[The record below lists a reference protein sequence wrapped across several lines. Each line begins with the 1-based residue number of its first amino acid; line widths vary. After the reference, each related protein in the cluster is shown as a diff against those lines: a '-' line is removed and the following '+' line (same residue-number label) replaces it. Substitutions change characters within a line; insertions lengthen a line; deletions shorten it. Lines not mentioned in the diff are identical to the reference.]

1 MNSIEKWDMEYD
13 VVMVGYGAAGAVAAV
28 TAHDNG
34 ADVVILEK
42 MPRGG
47 GNSRLCGGNTIVP
60 RGIEFADYLKTLSF
74 GTTEPEIIEMYVREA
89 MKNGDW
95 LREQG
100 GKLAVYAPLT
110 VTYPAP
116 IAGASF
122 PQVAG
127 SEFMDKYIVKEPA
140 TEPSP
145 SQRLWNLLSGAVERR
160 DIRVMTGTP
169 ARELVRNQNGE
180 IIGVL
185 AENDNRTIAIQARRG
200 VILTCGGF
208 ENDAALK
215 WDNLPCKP
223 MHFLGNPGNTG
234 DGIRMAQKIGAALW
248 HMPSLSCSL
257 GFQAPEYEAAFPIM
271 FLNEG
276 FIYVD
281 KHGRRFVDEAG
292 IEIHEYWREFSY
304 FDTKRIEYPRL
315 PIYAIFDE
323 QARLKGPLHLGTSG
337 FNRDK
342 YKWSPD
348 NSAEIAKG
356 WIIKADTI
364 AELAKSTSVDES
376 TLENTINKYND
387 YCRAGND
394 ADFQRAREDLRALEC
409 PPYYA
414 IKLWPSL
421 INTQGGPRRDIEAR
435 VLDPDGKPIPRLYA
449 AGELGSIWGFLYQ
462 GANNIGECMVF
473 GRIAGKNAAAEKPL

>member
-1 MNSIEKWDMEYD
+1 MEAIKKWDMEYN
-13 VVMVGYGAAGAVAAV
+13 VVIVGYGAAGAAAAI

-34 ADVVILEK
+34 ANVIILEK
-42 MPRGG
+42 MPGGG

-60 RGIEFADYLKTLSF
+60 RGIEFANYLKTLSF
-74 GTTEPEIIEMYVREA
+74 GTTEPNIIEMYVREA

-95 LREQG
+95 LRELG
-100 GKLAVYAPLT
+100 GELAIYAPLT

-116 IAGASF
+116 QAGASF

-145 SQRLWNLLSGAVERR
+145 SQRLWNLLSSAVERR
-160 DIRVMTGTP
+160 GIKVMTSTS
-169 ARELVRNQNGE
+169 AKELVKNQNGE
-180 IIGVL
+180 IVGVL
-185 AENDNRTIAIQARRG
+185 AETDDRTIAIQAKRG

-208 ENDAALK
+208 ENDEALK

-234 DGIRMAQKIGAALW
+234 DGIRMAQKVGAALW

-257 GFQAPEYEAAFPIM
+257 GFRAPEYEAAFPIM
-271 FLNEG
+271 FINEG
-276 FIYVD
+276 FIYID

-323 QARLKGPLHLGTSG
+323 QTRLKGALHLGTSG

-348 NSAEIAKG
+348 NSAEIARG

-364 AELAKSTSVDES
+364 AELAQFTSVDES

-394 ADFQRAREDLRALEC
+394 ADFQRAKEDLRALEG
-409 PPYYA
+409 PPCYA